1 MNPPTDCP
9 RCGQAAVTEA
19 ACPRCGV
26 IVAKARAS
34 RTAPAPLPAGAP
46 RSQPDAPP
54 PPGGM
59 SGLAMGLIAALL
71 VLAGAVGSRL
81 WERAHR
87 KPGPTVVAGEP
98 AAAPRGATDV
108 IAADVPPPSL
118 ALPSA
123 PPLRDLQLDPNQVP
137 DKDRANADALV
148 RKLANP
154 SSLTAADVQMAED
167 LLGRHPA
174 EPAFRDL
181 LEAVLLGATDRH
193 LRQRQFAQAIAY
205 LQRAKEIQPTS
216 TKPALAL
223 MQVYLETNNWTGAE
237 AEARAAI
244 ALNARSFDAWQ
255 GLGYALMRQDRNRDA
270 VDALR
275 TALDIRDDS
284 NVRALMERIQKG
296 MADERGMA
304 ERRVSHFSVRYDGAE
319 HEAVGREIV
328 RALERHYATLVTA
341 LDYEPA
347 NTITVILFTNEGYYN
362 ASGAPRW
369 SGGVFDLLDG
379 RIRVPVG
386 GLNASLTPDMDQ
398 TLIHELTHAFV
409 ADRTRGVSPEDMR
422 VIQEGFAQYMEG
434 KRIESVLSRTQL
446 TQLADGRVGGV
457 YGFYFG
463 ALAFV
468 EYLIANRGLGGM
480 NELIKVIGET
490 GSVDEGFR
498 QVHGTTLRG
507 AEQAWEQRFRQQHGS
522 G

>member
-1 MNPPTDCP
+1 
-9 RCGQAAVTEA
+9 
-19 ACPRCGV
+19 
-26 IVAKARAS
+26 
-34 RTAPAPLPAGAP
+34 
-46 RSQPDAPP
+46 
-54 PPGGM
+54 M
-59 SGLAMGLIAALL
+59 SGLAMGLMAALL
-71 VLAGAVGSRL
+71 VLAGAVASRL

-87 KPGPTVVAGEP
+87 KPAPAIAGEP
-98 AAAPRGATDV
+98 AAARPRTMDV
-108 IAADVPPPSL
+108 VAADVPPPSL

>member
-34 RTAPAPLPAGAP
+34 RAAPAPPPAAVP

-54 PPGGM
+54 PPGGT
-59 SGLAMGLIAALL
+59 SGLAMGLMAALL

-81 WERAHR
+81 WDRAHR
-87 KPGPTVVAGEP
+87 KPAPAIAGEP
-98 AAAPRGATDV
+98 AAARPRTMDV
-108 IAADVPPPSL
+108 VAADVPPPSL

-137 DKDRANADALV
+137 DKDRTNADALV

-154 SSLTAADVQMAED
+154 STLSAADVQMAED
-167 LLGRHPA
+167 LQARHPD
-174 EPAFRDL
+174 ERGFRDL
-181 LEAVLLGATDRH
+181 LEAVLLGASEHH

-205 LQRAKEIQPTS
+205 LQRAKEVQPTS
-216 TKPALAL
+216 TRASLAL
-223 MQVYLETNNWTGAE
+223 MQVYLDTGNWTGAE
-237 AEARAAI
+237 AEARAVIAI
-244 ALNARSFDAWQ
+244 NARSFDAWQ

-270 VDALR
+270 VEALR
-275 TALDIRDDS
+275 AALDVRDDS

-296 MADERGMA
+296 LADERGMA

-341 LDYEPA
+341 LDYEPT

-386 GLNASLTPDMDQ
+386 GLTTSLTPDMDE

-422 VIQEGFAQYMEG
+422 VVQEGFAQYMEG
-434 KRIESVLSRTQL
+434 KRIESRLTPSQL
-446 TQLADGRVGGV
+446 TLLADGRVGGV
-457 YGFYFG
+457 MGFYLE

-480 NELIKVIGET
+480 NDLVKAIGET

-507 AEQAWEQRFRQQHGS
+507 ALKAFEQRFRQQHGS